1 MTPCASCGHTNLP
14 GYDKCSKCGAALTP
28 GGGGPNEYERL
39 MAGRAR
45 AAKRNKLIYSVVGAV
60 VMVGVGGKLWQDRAK
75 KAADQV
81 KIDFFDRWATL
92 EKRETGLFWNCV
104 MSSEVD
110 VGMFSAAAQFQGRI
124 ESAYGTQPKT
134 YSEHLSTECIPKIE
148 RARQA
153 MGSLT
158 DAPPEFRAALAT
170 YTDTLP
176 KLQTAI
182 EGYAEKI
189 KNRGATRDLDSIL
202 QETGAAWHAAQIP
215 SPQTIAFDKFL
226 GCAIPGVDKMKDAQA
241 VLEFLADVCFKKD
254 PVLFMDRVRKD
265 CGPLL
270 QTPDPKAKPGPEYK
284 ARVKKLYEEDA
295 RQMQAWESCSK
306 KSRKGKKVEELGDFL
321 MAVGDYMKAR
331 SGFGAAAKE
340 LAGGSSAEAHG
351 EKKP

>member
-1 MTPCASCGHTNLP
+1 
-14 GYDKCSKCGAALTP
+14 
-28 GGGGPNEYERL
+28 
-39 MAGRAR
+39 MADRAR
-45 AAKRNKLIYSVVGAV
+45 AAKRNKMIYSIVGAV
-60 VMVGVGGKLWQDRAK
+60 VIVGVGGKLWQDRAK

-124 ESAYGTQPKT
+124 ESAYATQPKT
-134 YSEHLSTECIPKIE
+134 YSEHLSTDCIPKIE

-158 DAPPEFRAALAT
+158 DAPPEFTGALAT
-170 YTDTLP
+170 YAATLP

-182 EGYAEKI
+182 ESYADKI
-189 KNRGATRDLDSIL
+189 KNRGATRDLDSII
-202 QETGAAWHAAQIP
+202 QEAGGAWHAEQTP

-226 GCAIPGVDKMKDAQA
+226 GCAVLGLDKLKDSQA
-241 VLEFLADVCFKKD
+241 LLELLANECFKKD

-265 CGPLL
+265 CGPFL
-270 QTPDPKAKPGPEYK
+270 QTPDPKAKPGAEYK
-284 ARVKKLYEEDA
+284 SRVKKLYEEDA

-306 KSRKGKKVEELGDFL
+306 RSRKGKKVEDLEDFL
-321 MAVGDYMKAR
+321 VAVGDYMKAR
-331 SGFGAAAKE
+331 SGFGAAAKA
-340 LAGGSSAEAHG
+340 LAGGGSTDEHA
-351 EKKP
+351 EKKKP